1 MKVNLKHLISS
12 ENYGQAG
19 IFTRSVIRLAISI
32 EQSSFLYHIS
42 KNRKLAP
49 IRRYCINVQIISS
62 KWIVEEIYNCQGLF

>member
-49 IRRYCINVQIISS
+49 IRRYCI
-62 KWIVEEIYNCQGLF
+62 